1 MTTDFGKLVLDEM
14 PDGIVITTLDG
25 IVVYWNNGAESV
37 FGYTVAEA
45 LQHSFEELISTPDYQ
60 WRMQDEIKD
69 LLQTEVSVHEAL
81 CRKKDG
87 ALIHVNLSFK
97 VLSSEQQQHRYVLI
111 SSTDITH
118 LKALRDAKLIRTKF
132 GNLLDSTPDGIVIVN
147 STGRIVLVN
156 MQAEKLFGY
165 QKQEL
170 RGQTIETLLPQRYRS
185 RHVGHR
191 ANFFTQPRTR
201 TMGAG
206 LELYGLRKDG
216 IEFPVEISLSPIETE
231 EGVFSMSA
239 IRDTSERKKAEKKF
253 RGLLEAAPDAIVIVN
268 NKGEIVLVNSQT
280 EKLFGYPRE
289 QLLGNKIEMLIP
301 ARYREK
307 HPIFRKNFASAPRT
321 RPMGIGLELY
331 GLRRD
336 GTEFPV
342 EISLSPLETE
352 EGTLISSAIRDVT
365 ERKRVK
371 EIQTQLRRDLTEREI
386 AEKALHEEKERLR
399 VTLSCI
405 GDAVITTDV
414 AGKVTYLNPVAET
427 MTGWTSEEANGLPL
441 PDVCQMVNA
450 QTNEPAHNPVERVFR
465 DKETRLDAHML
476 LVQRNG
482 KTSPIEQSVAP
493 IRDQHGKFIGAVLV
507 FHDVTHA
514 QKMATQMTY
523 QATHD
528 ALTGLIN
535 RHEFERRLKHALR
548 TGKQDGTEHTL
559 LYVDLDQFK
568 IVNDTC
574 GHIAGDELLKQ
585 LSGVLQT
592 RLRRND
598 TLARLGGDE
607 FGVLLESCP
616 TKPAL
621 ILADQLRQTV
631 RDFRFIWEGR
641 IFRLGASIG
650 LVTFSDGEETITDI
664 LRMADSA
671 CFLAKDNGRN
681 KIQLYTSEDEGLEK
695 RRGEMGWVGRIHKA
709 LEEQRFVLYSQK
721 ILRLSDSSGNGS
733 HYEMLLRMKDED
745 GMLVPPMAFIPA
757 AERYGVM
764 NQLDRW
770 VISTAFAQY
779 AKQHPSGT
787 AASICF
793 INLSGVSI
801 CDELLYEYMVEQ
813 FNLYQIPPGGICFE
827 ITESAAIANLTQA
840 AVLIRKLK
848 ALGCRFSLD
857 DFGSGMSSFNYLKH
871 LPVDYLKIDGGFVKD
886 MTEDPIDH
894 AMVRAINN
902 IGHVMHIETIAESVE
917 NDSILGALRKM
928 GVDFAQGYGIE
939 RPYLSSL

>member
-97 VLSSEQQQHRYVLI
+97 VLASEQQQHRYVLI

-191 ANFFTQPRTR
+191 ANFFTQPHTR
-201 TMGAG
+201 IMGAG

-239 IRDTSERKKAEKKF
+239 IRDTSERKKAEQKF

-441 PDVCQMVNA
+441 PDVCQIVDA

-493 IRDQHGKFIGAVLV
+493 YA
-507 FHDVTHA
+507 
-514 QKMATQMTY
+514 
-523 QATHD
+523 
-528 ALTGLIN
+528 IN
-535 RHEFERRLKHALR
+535 
-548 TGKQDGTEHTL
+548 
-559 LYVDLDQFK
+559 
-568 IVNDTC
+568 
-574 GHIAGDELLKQ
+574 
-585 LSGVLQT
+585 
-592 RLRRND
+592 
-598 TLARLGGDE
+598 
-607 FGVLLESCP
+607 
-616 TKPAL
+616 
-621 ILADQLRQTV
+621 
-631 RDFRFIWEGR
+631 
-641 IFRLGASIG
+641 
-650 LVTFSDGEETITDI
+650 
-664 LRMADSA
+664 
-671 CFLAKDNGRN
+671 
-681 KIQLYTSEDEGLEK
+681 
-695 RRGEMGWVGRIHKA
+695 MG
-709 LEEQRFVLYSQK
+709 
-721 ILRLSDSSGNGS
+721 
-733 HYEMLLRMKDED
+733 
-745 GMLVPPMAFIPA
+745 
-757 AERYGVM
+757 
-764 NQLDRW
+764 
-770 VISTAFAQY
+770 
-779 AKQHPSGT
+779 
-787 AASICF
+787 
-793 INLSGVSI
+793 NLS
-801 CDELLYEYMVEQ
+801 
-813 FNLYQIPPGGICFE
+813 
-827 ITESAAIANLTQA
+827 
-840 AVLIRKLK
+840 
-848 ALGCRFSLD
+848 ALCSC
-857 DFGSGMSSFNYLKH
+857 STM
-871 LPVDYLKIDGGFVKD
+871 LP
-886 MTEDPIDH
+886 
-894 AMVRAINN
+894 
-902 IGHVMHIETIAESVE
+902 MHREWQP
-917 NDSILGALRKM
+917 R
-928 GVDFAQGYGIE
+928 
-939 RPYLSSL
+939 